1 MPPVCH
7 VNNGCRVGIS
17 GALFFAEKGHWA
29 WLFEPRCAL
38 LLAQI
43 RSKCRSILRAVWSLS
58 LSELLVAVLQP
69 GALVTLLVL
78 AGSIVLFIGGW
89 LAPELTGLLAVGLL
103 VAAGV
108 LDSAE
113 AVAGF
118 GSPALITL
126 MGLFAL
132 SAGLFR
138 SGCLDRLRA
147 LIGSEAVRTPKRMI
161 ALMVMVVGPVSAV
174 VPNTPIVASLL
185 PVVEGWCQRR
195 GISPS
200 KVLLPLS
207 FATVLGGTL
216 TLLGSSVNLLASEVS
231 SKLGYGAFGLFSF
244 TPIGFGVWLA
254 GGTVMVLLADRLLPD
269 RGADDDDLMASLSS
283 GGYLTEV
290 EIPVGSEL
298 IGQSLHG
305 SRLQRRFDVDVLE
318 LQRGSERFLPPLADR
333 TLVLGDRL
341 LLRCS
346 RLDLL
351 RLQQDHTV
359 VLAPTPE
366 SLLVPDQR
374 NNQRMVEVLLPAG
387 STLAG
392 DCLRDLR
399 FRQRCNVT
407 VLALRRG
414 NEVLRE
420 RLGRVQL
427 KEGDVLLLQGPKD
440 AIRGLQANNDLVVL
454 EQLEK
459 DLPTVS
465 RKRVALLIGGLVIL
479 LPALELMPL
488 MASVLLGT
496 VAMVATGCLR
506 AGELQRAI
514 RLDVILLLGSLAS
527 FSVAMEKTGLAQA
540 LAQALM
546 LRLADWPVYAAL
558 LAVYVFT
565 ILLTEVMS
573 NAATVAMLIP
583 IAGQLAQGLQQPP
596 MAFLYAVLFAASQ
609 SFLSPVGYQ
618 TNLMVFGPGRYRFL
632 DIPRY
637 GFPLTLT
644 MILVVPLLI
653 CRWFAL
659 S

>member
-1 MPPVCH
+1 M
-7 VNNGCRVGIS
+7 
-17 GALFFAEKGHWA
+17 AD
-29 WLFEPRCAL
+29 L
-38 LLAQI
+38 L
-43 RSKCRSILRAVWSLS
+43 S
-58 LSELLVAVLQP
+58 AVLQP
-69 GALVTLLVL
+69 GALITLLVL
-78 AGSIVLFIGGW
+78 AGSVVLFVSGW
-89 LAPELTGLLAVGLL
+89 LAPELTGLLAAALL
-103 VAAGV
+103 MASGV
-108 LDSAE
+108 LTPEE

-126 MGLFAL
+126 MGLFAI

-138 SGCLDRLRA
+138 SGGLDRLRA
-147 LIGSEAVRTPKRMI
+147 LIGSDAVRSPKRMI
-161 ALMVMVVGPVSAV
+161 AVMVAAVGPVSAF

-185 PVVEGWCQRR
+185 PVMEGWCQRR
-195 GISPS
+195 GVSPS

-231 SKLGYGAFGLFSF
+231 SKLGYGSFGLFSF
-244 TPIGFGVWLA
+244 TPIGIAVWLV
-254 GGTVMVLLADRLLPD
+254 GGAVMLLLADRLLPD
-269 RGADDDDLMASLSS
+269 RGSDDDNLIASLASS
-283 GGYLTEV
+283 GYLTEV
-290 EIPVGSEL
+290 QIPLGSEL
-298 IGQSLHG
+298 IGQSLHA

-318 LQRGSERFLPPLADR
+318 LHRGSERFLPPLADR
-333 TLVLGDRL
+333 TLALSDRL

-346 RLDLL
+346 REDLL

-359 VLAPTPE
+359 VLAPTSEEPIG
-366 SLLVPDQR
+366 PDRQ

-399 FRQRCNVT
+399 FRQRYNLT

-414 NEVLRE
+414 NAVLRE
-420 RLGRVQL
+420 RLGRAQL
-427 KEGDVLLLQGPKD
+427 REGDVLLLQGPED

-479 LPALELMPL
+479 LPSFNLIPL
-488 MASVLLGT
+488 VASVLLGT
-496 VAMVATGCLR
+496 VAMVASGCLR
-506 AGELQRAI
+506 PGELQRAI
-514 RLDVILLLGSLAS
+514 RLDVILLLGSLAC
-527 FSVAMEKTGLAQA
+527 FSQALEKTGLAA
-540 LAQALM
+540 SLAQGL
-546 LRLADWPVYAAL
+546 LLGLQNWPIYAAL
-558 LAVYVFT
+558 LVVFLFT
-565 ILLTEVMS
+565 TLLTEVMS

-583 IAGQLAQGLQQPP
+583 IAGQLAQGLDQPP
-596 MAFLYAVLFAASQ
+596 MAFIYAVLFGASQ

-637 GFPLTLT
+637 GFPLTIT
-644 MILVVPLLI
+644 MTVVVPFLI
-653 CRWFAL
+653 CRWFGL
-659 S
+659 

>member
-1 MPPVCH
+1 
-7 VNNGCRVGIS
+7 
-17 GALFFAEKGHWA
+17 
-29 WLFEPRCAL
+29 
-38 LLAQI
+38 
-43 RSKCRSILRAVWSLS
+43 
-58 LSELLVAVLQP
+58 VAVLQP

-89 LAPELTGLLAVGLL
+89 FAPELTGLLAVGLL

-138 SGCLDRLRA
+138 SGGLDRLRE

-231 SKLGYGAFGLFSF
+231 SKLGYGALGLFSF

-269 RGADDDDLMASLSS
+269 RGADDDDLMASLST

-479 LPALELMPL
+479 LPALEMMPL

-583 IAGQLAQGLQQPP
+583 IAGQLAQGLGQPP

-618 TNLMVFGPGRYRFL
+618 TNLMVFGPGRYHFL

>member
-1 MPPVCH
+1 V
-7 VNNGCRVGIS
+7 
-17 GALFFAEKGHWA
+17 AD
-29 WLFEPRCAL
+29 
-38 LLAQI
+38 
-43 RSKCRSILRAVWSLS
+43 
-58 LSELLVAVLQP
+58 LLVAVLQP
-69 GALVTLLVL
+69 GALITLLIL
-78 AGSIVLFIGGW
+78 LGAIVMFVGGW
-89 LAPELTGLLAVGLL
+89 LAPELTGLLAASLL
-103 VAAGV
+103 IVTGV
-108 LDSAE
+108 LKPSE
-113 AVAGF
+113 AMEGF
-118 GSPALITL
+118 GSPSLITL

-132 SAGLFR
+132 SSGLFR
-138 SGCLDRLRA
+138 SGGLDRLRA
-147 LIGSEAVRTPKRMI
+147 LIGSDAVRSPKRMI
-161 ALMVMVVGPVSAV
+161 AVMVAAVGPVSAF

-185 PVVEGWCQRR
+185 PVIEGWCQRR
-195 GISPS
+195 RISPS

-244 TPIGFGVWLA
+244 TPIGIGIWLIGGV
-254 GGTVMVLLADRLLPD
+254 VMVLLADRFLPD
-269 RGADDDDLMASLSS
+269 RGTDDDDLIASLAS

-290 EIPVGSEL
+290 EIPAGSEL
-298 IGQSLHG
+298 IGQSLHA

-318 LQRGSERFLPPLADR
+318 LHRGPERFLPPLADR

-346 RLDLL
+346 REDLL

-366 SLLVPDQR
+366 AEDPSRPDQQ

-399 FRQRCNVT
+399 FRQRYNVT

-414 NEVLRE
+414 NAVLRE
-420 RLGRVQL
+420 RLGRAQL
-427 KEGDVLLLQGPKD
+427 REGDVLLLQGPKD

-465 RKRVALLIGGLVIL
+465 RKRIALVIGALVIL
-479 LPALELMPL
+479 LPAFELMPL
-488 MASVLLGT
+488 VAAVLLGT
-496 VAMVATGCLR
+496 VAMVASGCLR

-527 FSVAMEKTGLAQA
+527 FSVALEKTGLASA
-540 LAQALM
+540 LAQAL
-546 LRLADWPVYAAL
+546 LLGLHNWPVYAAL
-558 LAVYVFT
+558 LVVFLFT
-565 ILLTEVMS
+565 TLLTEVMS

-583 IAGQLAQGLQQPP
+583 IAGQLAQGLGQPP
-596 MAFLYAVLFAASQ
+596 MAFIYAVLFGASQ

-632 DIPRY
+632 DVPRY
-637 GFPLTLT
+637 GFPLTIAMT
-644 MILVVPLLI
+644 ITVPFLI
-653 CRWFAL
+653 CRWFGL
-659 S
+659 

>member
-1 MPPVCH
+1 ME
-7 VNNGCRVGIS
+7 S
-17 GALFFAEKGHWA
+17 
-29 WLFEPRCAL
+29 
-38 LLAQI
+38 LLA
-43 RSKCRSILRAVWSLS
+43 A
-58 LSELLVAVLQP
+58 ALQP
-69 GALVTLLVL
+69 QAAITLAIL
-78 AGSIVLFIGGW
+78 AGSVVLFVGGW
-89 LAPELTGLLAVGLL
+89 LAPEVTGLLAVALL
-103 VAAGV
+103 VALRV
-108 LDSAE
+108 LSPVE
-113 AVAGF
+113 AMEGF

-138 SGCLDRLRA
+138 SGGLDRLRA
-147 LIGSEAVRTPKRMI
+147 LIGSDAVRSPKRMI
-161 ALMVMVVGPVSAV
+161 ALMVAAVGPVSAF

-185 PVVEGWCQRR
+185 PVIEGWCQRR
-195 GISPS
+195 RVSPS

-216 TLLGSSVNLLASEVS
+216 SLLGSSVNLLASEVS
-231 SKLGYGAFGLFSF
+231 SKLGYGGFGLFAF
-244 TPIGFGVWLA
+244 TPIGIGVWLV
-254 GGTVMVLLADRLLPD
+254 GGLMMVLLADRFLPD
-269 RGADDDDLMASLSS
+269 RGSNEEDLLADLAS

-290 EIPVGSEL
+290 KIPAGSEL

-318 LQRGSERFLPPLADR
+318 LHREQERFLPPLADR
-333 TLVLGDRL
+333 TLKLGDRL
-341 LLRCS
+341 LLRCT
-346 RLDLL
+346 RDDLL

-366 SLLVPDQR
+366 EPVRSDQQNDQR
-374 NNQRMVEVLLPAG
+374 MLEVLLPSG

-399 FRQRCNVT
+399 FRQRYNVT

-414 NEVLRE
+414 NQVLRE

-427 KEGDVLLLQGPKD
+427 RDGDVLLLQGPKD
-440 AIRGLQANNDLVVL
+440 AIRGLQASNDLVVL

-465 RKRVALLIGGLVIL
+465 RKRLALVITALVIL
-479 LPALELMPL
+479 LPSFEIIPL
-488 MASVLLGT
+488 VASVLLGT

-506 AGELQRAI
+506 PGELQRAI

-527 FSVAMEKTGLAQA
+527 FSVALEKTGLAAA
-540 LAQALM
+540 LA
-546 LRLADWPVYAAL
+546 RAL
-558 LAVYVFT
+558 LAGLDHWPVLAALMVVFLFT
-565 ILLTEVMS
+565 TLLTEVMS

-583 IAGQLAQGLQQPP
+583 IAGQLAQGLGQPP
-596 MAFLYAVLFAASQ
+596 LAFIYAVLFGASQ

-632 DIPRY
+632 DVARY
-637 GFPLTLT
+637 GFPLTFVMT
-644 MILVVPLLI
+644 FAVPLLI
-653 CRWFAL
+653 CRWFGI
-659 S
+659 

>member
-1 MPPVCH
+1 MSSEGLSGIPHPDTAVQCSTPV
-7 VNNGCRVGIS
+7 S
-17 GALFFAEKGHWA
+17 SPLD
-29 WLFEPRCAL
+29 P
-38 LLAQI
+38 LLAAALHREAAI
-43 RSKCRSILRAVWSLS
+43 TLAILV
-58 LSELLVAVLQP
+58 
-69 GALVTLLVL
+69 
-78 AGSIVLFIGGW
+78 GSIVLFVGGW
-89 LAPELTGLLAVGLL
+89 LAPEVTGLLAAALL
-103 VAAGV
+103 IAFGV
-108 LDSAE
+108 LKPSE
-113 AVAGF
+113 AMEGF

-138 SGCLDRLRA
+138 SGGLDRLRA
-147 LIGSEAVRTPKRMI
+147 LLGSDAVRSPKRMI
-161 ALMVMVVGPVSAV
+161 ALMVAAVGPVSAF

-185 PVVEGWCQRR
+185 PVIEGWCQRR
-195 GISPS
+195 RISPS

-207 FATVLGGTL
+207 FATVLGGTM

-231 SKLGYGAFGLFSF
+231 SKLGYGAFGLFGF
-244 TPIGFGVWLA
+244 TPIGIGVWLV
-254 GGTVMVLLADRLLPD
+254 GGLMMVLLSDRFLPD
-269 RGADDDDLMASLSS
+269 RGSNDEDLSADLASS
-283 GGYLTEV
+283 GYLTEV
-290 EIPVGSEL
+290 EIPAGSEL

-318 LQRGSERFLPPLADR
+318 LHRDQERFLPPLADR
-333 TLVLGDRL
+333 TLMLGDRL

-346 RLDLL
+346 REDLL

-366 SLLVPDQR
+366 EPIRPDQQ
-374 NNQRMVEVLLPAG
+374 NDQRMVEVLLPSG

-399 FRQRCNVT
+399 FRQRYNVT

-414 NEVLRE
+414 NQVLRE
-420 RLGRVQL
+420 RLGRVEL
-427 KEGDVLLLQGPKD
+427 RDGDVLLLQGPKD

-465 RKRVALLIGGLVIL
+465 RKRLALTIAALVIL
-479 LPALELMPL
+479 LPSLDIIPL
-488 MASVLLGT
+488 VASVLLGT

-506 AGELQRAI
+506 PGELQRAI

-527 FSVAMEKTGLAQA
+527 FSVALEKTGLAAAVARA
-540 LAQALM
+540 LLSGLQ
-546 LRLADWPVYAAL
+546 DWPVYAAL
-558 LAVYVFT
+558 LVVFLFT
-565 ILLTEVMS
+565 TLLTEVMS

-583 IAGQLAQGLQQPP
+583 IAGQLAQGLSQPP
-596 MAFLYAVLFAASQ
+596 LAFIYAVLFGASQ

-632 DIPRY
+632 DIARY
-637 GFPLTLT
+637 GFPLTLVMT
-644 MILVVPLLI
+644 VTVPFLI
-653 CRWFAL
+653 CRWFGI
-659 S
+659 

>member
-1 MPPVCH
+1 M
-7 VNNGCRVGIS
+7 
-17 GALFFAEKGHWA
+17 AD
-29 WLFEPRCAL
+29 L
-38 LLAQI
+38 L
-43 RSKCRSILRAVWSLS
+43 ST
-58 LSELLVAVLQP
+58 VLQP
-69 GALVTLLVL
+69 GALITLLVL
-78 AGSIVLFIGGW
+78 AGSIVLFVSGW
-89 LAPELTGLLAVGLL
+89 LAPELTGLLAAAVLM
-103 VAAGV
+103 AAGV
-108 LDSAE
+108 LTPAE

-138 SGCLDRLRA
+138 SGGLDRLRA
-147 LIGSEAVRTPKRMI
+147 LIGSDAVRSPKRMI
-161 ALMVMVVGPVSAV
+161 AVLVGAVGPVSAF

-185 PVVEGWCQRR
+185 PVMEGWCQRR
-195 GISPS
+195 GVSPS

-231 SKLGYGAFGLFSF
+231 SKLGYGSFGLFSF
-244 TPIGFGVWLA
+244 TPIGIGVWLV
-254 GGTVMVLLADRLLPD
+254 GGAVMLLLADRLLPD
-269 RGADDDDLMASLSS
+269 HGNNDDDLIASLSS
-283 GGYLTEV
+283 SGYLTEV
-290 EIPVGSEL
+290 QIPFGSEL
-298 IGQSLHG
+298 IGQSLHA

-318 LQRGSERFLPPLADR
+318 LHRGSERFLPPLADR
-333 TLVLGDRL
+333 TLALADRL

-346 RLDLL
+346 REDLL

-359 VLAPTPE
+359 VLAPTSEEPI
-366 SLLVPDQR
+366 SPDQQ

-399 FRQRCNVT
+399 FRQRYNLT

-414 NEVLRE
+414 NAVLRE
-420 RLGRVQL
+420 RLGRAQL
-427 KEGDVLLLQGPKD
+427 REGDVLLLQGPKD

-465 RKRVALLIGGLVIL
+465 RKRVALLIAGLVIL
-479 LPALELMPL
+479 LPSFNLIPL
-488 MASVLLGT
+488 VASVLLGT
-496 VAMVATGCLR
+496 VAMVASGCLR
-506 AGELQRAI
+506 PGELQRAI
-514 RLDVILLLGSLAS
+514 RLDVILLLGSLAC
-527 FSVAMEKTGLAQA
+527 FSQALEKTGLAA
-540 LAQALM
+540 SLAQAL
-546 LRLADWPVYAAL
+546 LVGLQNWPVYAAL
-558 LAVYVFT
+558 LVVFLFT
-565 ILLTEVMS
+565 TLLTEVMS

-583 IAGQLAQGLQQPP
+583 IAGQLAQGLDQPP
-596 MAFLYAVLFAASQ
+596 MAFIYAVLFGASQ

-644 MILVVPLLI
+644 MTVVVPLLI
-653 CRWFAL
+653 CRRFGL
-659 S
+659 